1 MGQLSAYSLAGVRL
15 CHRFRVVTHYGS
27 TECGA
32 AIVRPE
38 AGYAGRKRR
47 IYLERREKL
56 VSGLD
61 LQNSIGVEIGA
72 LDKPVIARQDGEIIY
87 VDHTDTASLRAKYK
101 NDPNVDVE
109 KIVTVDAVWGTQ
121 SLQEA
126 VGLTR
131 KVDYIVASH
140 VIEHVPDLITWLEEL
155 RAVLK
160 PGGEVRLAVPD
171 RRFTF
176 DYLRR
181 ETTLADVL
189 NAYIARTRIP
199 LPIAILDFFLN
210 VATVSNIDAWEGKLD
225 TSRPRLMHSVDQ
237 AITVARDSF
246 ENRNYH
252 DVHCWVFT
260 PRSFAHLF
268 AEAADAGLIRFSC
281 NAFHDTAR
289 YHIEFCVTLRVCDN
303 RAETARSWYYMEQL
317 AANQESGSSSA
328 LGPSVAATG
337 LAHSV
342 GIIESQLERL
352 EISATEQRAL
362 LAKLNEWYSER
373 TDDLQ
378 RKLNAVYDSTS
389 WRLTG
394 PLRAIAN
401 AVRRCGNQH
410 T

>member
-1 MGQLSAYSLAGVRL
+1 
-15 CHRFRVVTHYGS
+15 
-27 TECGA
+27 
-32 AIVRPE
+32 
-38 AGYAGRKRR
+38 
-47 IYLERREKL
+47 LERREKL
-56 VSGLD
+56 LLGLD
-61 LQNSIGVEIGA
+61 LQNSLGIEIGA
-72 LDKPVIARQDGEIIY
+72 LDKPVIARQDSQIIY
-87 VDHTDTASLRAKYK
+87 VDHTDTASLKAKYK

-109 KIVTVDAVWGTQ
+109 RIVNVDAVWGTQ
-121 SLQEA
+121 TLQEA
-126 VGLTR
+126 IGLTP

-225 TSRPRLMHSVDQ
+225 TSQPRPKHSVEK
-237 AITVARDSF
+237 AITVARHSF

-260 PRSFAHLF
+260 PRSFGHLF
-268 AEAADAGLIRFSC
+268 AEAADSGLIRFSC
-281 NAFHDTAR
+281 KSFYDTVR
-289 YHIEFCVTLRVCDN
+289 YHIEFFVTLRICDN
-303 RAETARSWYYMEQL
+303 HAEAARSWRNMEQL
-317 AANQESGSSSA
+317 AANQEPGSSNA
-328 LGPSVAATG
+328 LSSSVAATD
-337 LAHSV
+337 LARSI

-352 EISATEQRAL
+352 EISATDQRAL
-362 LAKLNEWYSER
+362 LAKINERDSER
-373 TDDLQ
+373 INDLQ

-401 AVRRCGNQH
+401 AVRRRGNQQ